1 MPTPSGRFARLVTQA
16 SSAGGEPEA
25 GLLTVDEACKL
36 LGVNSNATFDEIL
49 QAKEKL
55 LRFNDGN
62 TEKMMQVYYGEM
74 LGVSVEVTG
83 CVYKMYMSTSSHRP
97 VRLKLPMT
105 CCSWT
110 A

>member
-1 MPTPSGRFARLVTQA
+1 MPRQPSGRFARLVPQA

-36 LGVNSNATFDEIL
+36 LGVNSNATFDDIL

-62 TEKMMQVYYGEM
+62 TEKMMQV
-74 LGVSVEVTG
+74 EVVVVVG
-83 CVYKMYMSTSSHRP
+83 CCTTSYIHHP
-97 VRLKLPMT
+97 HPH
-105 CCSWT
+105 
-110 A
+110 AHP

>member
-1 MPTPSGRFARLVTQA
+1 MTLTSSRCITKPTCLARQVHSQLACHRSRAPTRSSRRARHLVHA

-36 LGVNSNATFDEIL
+36 LGVNSNATFDDIL

-62 TEKMMQVYYGEM
+62 TDKMMQVCVCHTA
-74 LGVSVEVTG
+74 LVVSRT
-83 CVYKMYMSTSSHRP
+83 
-97 VRLKLPMT
+97 
-105 CCSWT
+105 
-110 A
+110 